1 MIRVTLAVASLW
13 FGLAAMA
20 AEKAKNHL
28 SGEVSLEQVVR
39 FALAHNAEVQNA
51 IHEIERTRGQYLE
64 VRATALP
71 HATAT
76 SSYRQEDKDLLERTS
91 RDIGGLNSIGGSFND
106 FNRGGDKT
114 WRIAVEI
121 RQLLYSGGQVK
132 SALRIADNTTDI
144 GYLSLRETVDSVI
157 AQTRKQFYAALL
169 NRELIQ
175 VAEESIAL
183 LEEELKDQKNR
194 FEAGTVP
201 RFNVLRAEVELA
213 NAKPDLIRAKNNHLL
228 ALLDL
233 AKSAGAPQPAGGRPS
248 FTPRGQLRSASREW
262 SLEAA
267 LSSARRNRAALKIQE
282 RSVLN
287 ETEQVNI
294 AKATGKP
301 RIEANAGYEV
311 RNSRLTDDI
320 SKDVNGWYFG
330 VQGTWN
336 IFDAGETK
344 GKVIQ
349 SQAKLGTAR
358 TKQRDTAQLVE
369 LEVHRAF
376 ARMREAKETIASQAK
391 TVEQAEEALRL
402 ARERLAA
409 GAGTQLDVLD
419 ARVALT
425 RARTTELQAR
435 YEFSAAIAEFDRA
448 TGADTVFDDT
458 FTEPARRQPNSKIW
472 RGTALLRE

>member
-1 MIRVTLAVASLW
+1 M
-13 FGLAAMA
+13 
-20 AEKAKNHL
+20 
-28 SGEVSLEQVVR
+28 
-39 FALAHNAEVQNA
+39 
-51 IHEIERTRGQYLE
+51 
-64 VRATALP
+64 
-71 HATAT
+71 
-76 SSYRQEDKDLLERTS
+76 
-91 RDIGGLNSIGGSFND
+91 
-106 FNRGGDKT
+106 
-114 WRIAVEI
+114 
-121 RQLLYSGGQVK
+121 
-132 SALRIADNTTDI
+132 
-144 GYLSLRETVDSVI
+144 
-157 AQTRKQFYAALL
+157 
-169 NRELIQ
+169 
-175 VAEESIAL
+175 
-183 LEEELKDQKNR
+183 
-194 FEAGTVP
+194 
-201 RFNVLRAEVELA
+201 
-213 NAKPDLIRAKNNHLL
+213 
-228 ALLDL
+228 
-233 AKSAGAPQPAGGRPS
+233 
-248 FTPRGQLRSASREW
+248 
-262 SLEAA
+262 
-267 LSSARRNRAALKIQE
+267 
-282 RSVLN
+282 LN

-301 RIEANAGYEV
+301 RLEANAGYEV

>member
-1 MIRVTLAVASLW
+1 M
-13 FGLAAMA
+13 
-20 AEKAKNHL
+20 
-28 SGEVSLEQVVR
+28 
-39 FALAHNAEVQNA
+39 
-51 IHEIERTRGQYLE
+51 
-64 VRATALP
+64 
-71 HATAT
+71 
-76 SSYRQEDKDLLERTS
+76 
-91 RDIGGLNSIGGSFND
+91 
-106 FNRGGDKT
+106 
-114 WRIAVEI
+114 
-121 RQLLYSGGQVK
+121 
-132 SALRIADNTTDI
+132 
-144 GYLSLRETVDSVI
+144 
-157 AQTRKQFYAALL
+157 
-169 NRELIQ
+169 
-175 VAEESIAL
+175 
-183 LEEELKDQKNR
+183 
-194 FEAGTVP
+194 
-201 RFNVLRAEVELA
+201 
-213 NAKPDLIRAKNNHLL
+213 KNNHLL

-233 AKSAGAPQPAGGRPS
+233 AKSAGAPQPAGGRLS
-248 FTPRGQLRSASREW
+248 FTPRGQLRATSREW

-301 RIEANAGYEV
+301 RIEASAGYEI
-311 RNSRLTDDI
+311 RNSRLTDDLG
-320 SKDVNGWYFG
+320 KEANGWYFG
-330 VQGTWN
+330 VQGTWD
-336 IFDAGETK
+336 IFDAGETQ

-349 SQAKLGTAR
+349 SQAKLGSAR

-448 TGADTVFDDT
+448 TGTDTVFDDT
-458 FTEPARRQPNSKIW
+458 FAAPARKLPNSKIW
-472 RGTALLRE
+472 RGTALLRP